1 MREKWVLHLQWVE
14 TGQSDWCVSGRGHN
28 DGWLCW
34 KQTEVPSLRWLTS
47 VCFTSCEKI
56 QTMEFDTH
64 IYFLRFWR
72 LIWFKLQLRRRRHR
86 HQGNSSTV
94 SAAHQ
99 SARCLFFSFWIY
111 VLAGWLL
118 ACLLGSAKLFQT
130 STELSESMKRIE
142 YFSFEYFFLW
152 KIFLKNDENVIY
164 IFILYTVYMFRSLNA
179 PLFFNLNVIPKPHSG
194 LFTQACVCMCV
205 CVFQCIHSLI
215 KACSSMC

>member
-64 IYFLRFWR
+64 IFFLRFWR

-118 ACLLGSAKLFQT
+118 ACLSGKTISDIYRTLWIHET
-130 STELSESMKRIE
+130 DRI
-142 YFSFEYFFLW
+142 FFFWIFFLW
-152 KIFLKNDENVIY
+152 KIFLKNAENVIY
-164 IFILYTVYMFRSLNA
+164 TFILYTVYMFRSLNA
-179 PLFFNLNVIPKPHSG
+179 PMFFNLNVILISKTSQRTFHPS
-194 LFTQACVCMCV
+194 VCV
-205 CVFQCIHSLI
+205 CVCVSVHTQSN
-215 KACSSMC
+215 